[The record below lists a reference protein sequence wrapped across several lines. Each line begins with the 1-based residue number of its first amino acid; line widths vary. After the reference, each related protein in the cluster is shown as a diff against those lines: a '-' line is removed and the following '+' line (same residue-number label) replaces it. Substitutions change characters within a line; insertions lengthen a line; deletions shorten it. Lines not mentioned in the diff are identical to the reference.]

1 MFSSRCALAAA
12 VFACS
17 SFGISVAQTD
27 TSSAIA
33 GFRAIDTD
41 RDAKLDRRELAAA
54 ARLDFKHLDLHKN
67 GFLTAAELA
76 NARSDKLLLPFP
88 GRFST
93 ATAFAAVD
101 TDHDRKISE
110 QEYET
115 AVVRAYLAC
124 DANHDG
130 TIELSDLRRCSK

>member
-1 MFSSRCALAAA
+1 M
-12 VFACS
+12 
-17 SFGISVAQTD
+17 
-27 TSSAIA
+27 
-33 GFRAIDTD
+33 
-41 RDAKLDRRELAAA
+41 
-54 ARLDFKHLDLHKN
+54 
-67 GFLTAAELA
+67 TAAELA

-93 ATAFAAVD
+93 AAAFAAVD